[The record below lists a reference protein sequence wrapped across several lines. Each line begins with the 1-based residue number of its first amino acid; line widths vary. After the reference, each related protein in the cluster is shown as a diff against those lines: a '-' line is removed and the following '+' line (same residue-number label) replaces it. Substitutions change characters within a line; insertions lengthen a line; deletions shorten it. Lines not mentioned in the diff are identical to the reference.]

1 MINLKY
7 QFNANLCYMNT
18 DSVTIHIKTE
28 DLHKD
33 IANDAEKDLIH
44 QNIQLKD
51 YYQKVKI
58 KNSLDQ
64 WKMNWVERLWQNL
77 LHLDQKHILT

>member
-18 DSVTIHIKTE
+18 DRVTIHMKTE

-44 QNIQLKD
+44 QIIQLKD

-64 WKMNWVERLWQNL
+64 
-77 LHLDQKHILT
+77 

>member
-28 DLHKD
+28 DLYKD

-44 QNIQLKD
+44 QIIQLKG

-58 KNSLDQ
+58 KNSLD
-64 WKMNWVERLWQNL
+64 
-77 LHLDQKHILT
+77 

>member
-18 DSVTIHIKTE
+18 DSVTIHMKTE

-44 QNIQLKD
+44 QIIQLKD

-58 KNSLDQ
+58 KISLDQ